1 MLDVVGAALRRKGLE
16 AARFPKGVAPFT
28 APDSRVSFLLA
39 PVARANNGLTLV
51 KAVNVFLL
59 EQPACAAVELQC
71 VNRVHRVGQTRPTT
85 VYRYVVKDTIEDA
98 IYEYHRTHTASVEE
112 DVKEAEINAAK
123 LLSAHVLRKRQKASV
138 AAAESSSSGTDASD
152 DAPASD

>member
-1 MLDVVGAALRRKGLE
+1 M
-16 AARFPKGVAPFT
+16 
-28 APDSRVSFLLA
+28 
-39 PVARANNGLTLV
+39 
-51 KAVNVFLL
+51 
-59 EQPACAAVELQC
+59 
-71 VNRVHRVGQTRPTT
+71 
-85 VYRYVVKDTIEDA
+85 VKDTIEDA

-138 AAAESSSSGTDASD
+138 AAADSSSSGTDASD

>member
-1 MLDVVGAALRRKGLE
+1 M
-16 AARFPKGVAPFT
+16 
-28 APDSRVSFLLA
+28 SFLLA
-39 PVARANNGLTLV
+39 PVGRANNGLTLV
-51 KAVNVFLL
+51 NAVNVFLL

-85 VYRYVVKDTIEDA
+85 VYRYVVKETIEDA

-123 LLSAHVLRKRQKASV
+123 LLSAHVLRKRQKTSV
-138 AAAESSSSGTDASD
+138 AAADSSSGSTDASD

>member
-39 PVARANNGLTLV
+39 PVGRANNGLTLV
-51 KAVNVFLL
+51 NAVNVFLL

-123 LLSAHVLRKRQKASV
+123 LLSAHVLRKRQKTSV
-138 AAAESSSSGTDASD
+138 AAADSSSGSTDASD

>member
-1 MLDVVGAALRRKGLE
+1 M
-16 AARFPKGVAPFT
+16 
-28 APDSRVSFLLA
+28 LA
-39 PVARANNGLTLV
+39 PVGRANNGLTLV
-51 KAVNVFLL
+51 NAVNVFLL

-138 AAAESSSSGTDASD
+138 AVDASSSSGTDASD

>member
-1 MLDVVGAALRRKGLE
+1 M
-16 AARFPKGVAPFT
+16 
-28 APDSRVSFLLA
+28 SFLLA
-39 PVARANNGLTLV
+39 PVGRANNGLTLV
-51 KAVNVFLL
+51 NAVNVFLL

-98 IYEYHRTHTASVEE
+98 IYEYHRTHSASIEE

-123 LLSAHVLRKRQKASV
+123 LLTAHVLRKRQKASV
-138 AAAESSSSGTDASD
+138 VAADSSSGSTDASD

>member
-1 MLDVVGAALRRKGLE
+1 M
-16 AARFPKGVAPFT
+16 
-28 APDSRVSFLLA
+28 SFLLA
-39 PVARANNGLTLV
+39 PVGRANNGLTLV
-51 KAVNVFLL
+51 NAVNVFLL

-98 IYEYHRTHTASVEE
+98 IYEYHRTHTASIEE

-123 LLSAHVLRKRQKASV
+123 LLTVHVLRKRQKASV
-138 AAAESSSSGTDASD
+138 VAADSSSGSTDASD

>member
-1 MLDVVGAALRRKGLE
+1 M
-16 AARFPKGVAPFT
+16 
-28 APDSRVSFLLA
+28 SFLLA
-39 PVARANNGLTLV
+39 PVGRANNGLTLV
-51 KAVNVFLL
+51 NAVNVFLL

-98 IYEYHRTHTASVEE
+98 IYEYHRTRTASVEE

-123 LLSAHVLRKRQKASV
+123 LLSAHVLRKRQKAS
-138 AAAESSSSGTDASD
+138 AAAADSSSSTDASEN
-152 DAPASD
+152 

>member
-1 MLDVVGAALRRKGLE
+1 M
-16 AARFPKGVAPFT
+16 
-28 APDSRVSFLLA
+28 SFLLA
-39 PVARANNGLTLV
+39 PVGRANNGLTLV
-51 KAVNVFLL
+51 NAVNVFLL

-98 IYEYHRTHTASVEE
+98 IYEYHRTHTASIEE

-123 LLSAHVLRKRQKASV
+123 LLTAHVLRKRQKASV
-138 AAAESSSSGTDASD
+138 VAADSSSGSTDASD

>member
-1 MLDVVGAALRRKGLE
+1 M
-16 AARFPKGVAPFT
+16 
-28 APDSRVSFLLA
+28 LA
-39 PVARANNGLTLV
+39 PVGRANNGLTLV
-51 KAVNVFLL
+51 NAVNVFLL

-98 IYEYHRTHTASVEE
+98 IYEYHRTHTASIEE

-123 LLSAHVLRKRQKASV
+123 LLTAHVLRKRQKASV
-138 AAAESSSSGTDASD
+138 VAADSSSGSTDASD

>member
-51 KAVNVFLL
+51 NAVNVFLL

-112 DVKEAEINAAK
+112 DAREAEINAAK
-123 LLSAHVLRKRQKASV
+123 LLSAHVLRKRQKASD
-138 AAAESSSSGTDASD
+138 SSSSGTDASD